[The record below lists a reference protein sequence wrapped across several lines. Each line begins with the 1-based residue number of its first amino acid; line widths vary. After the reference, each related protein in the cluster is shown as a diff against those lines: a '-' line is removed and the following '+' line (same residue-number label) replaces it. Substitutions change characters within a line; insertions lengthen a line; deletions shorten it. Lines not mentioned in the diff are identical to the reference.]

1 MSGFDPAVFLDNL
14 VWLKP
19 ELVLACFGLFLLMAA
34 VTVPDL
40 MKKVGGWLT
49 LAALAVAAYLV
60 ASHLSA
66 GADGGVATIRAFLD
80 ASGNPAF
87 VVDGFSAIF
96 KLIFLLGAAFTVLM
110 SMQYPD
116 TAGRDAAEFLAMVI
130 FSVVGMMFLASGTG
144 LITIYIGLET
154 MALAG
159 YLLVGFRVR
168 EKRANEGAIKYFI
181 LGALASGILLYG
193 ISLVYGATGT
203 VNLFGIAEVLHS
215 GAVESST
222 FLGLGIVLMLVG
234 MGFKIAAAPFHMWA
248 PDAYEGAT
256 TPATS
261 FLATAAKAGAFAMLM
276 RVFMTAF
283 GNQGEDWAPLMILL
297 AAASMTLGNISALR
311 QENVKRMLAFSSIG
325 HAGYVLLGL
334 IAIGMAPGNDA
345 IRNHGL
351 ISVTL
356 YLLIYTFAT
365 AGAFALVALLRKN
378 GQPGEMVDDFNGLMS
393 RHPGAAVAML
403 IFLLSLAGI
412 PCTAGFIGKWW
423 LFGAAIQVDLVWLA
437 VVAVLNSVV
446 SLYYYARV
454 VVAIFMKDGDSKE
467 RFPMPVPL
475 AVAIGT
481 AAGFTLLIGVY
492 PQPFIQLAKQAILML
507 GGISG

>member
-1 MSGFDPAVFLDNL
+1 MSGFDPAVFLENL
-14 VWLKP
+14 SWLKP
-19 ELVLACFGLFLLMAA
+19 ELVLASFGLILLLAA
-34 VTVPDL
+34 ATVPDV
-40 MKKVGGWLT
+40 MKKAGGWLT

-60 ASHLSA
+60 TSHLSA
-66 GADGGVATIRAFLD
+66 GPDGGVAASRAFLD
-80 ASGNPAF
+80 GAGNPAF

-110 SMQYPD
+110 SMQYPE
-116 TAGRDAAEFLAMVI
+116 TADRDAAEFLAMVV

-159 YLLVGFRVR
+159 YLMVGFRVR

-203 VNLFGIAEVLHS
+203 VNLFGIAEVIRT
-215 GAVESST
+215 GTVESGT

-234 MGFKIAAAPFHMWA
+234 IGFKIAAVPFHMWA

-261 FLATAAKAGAFAMLM
+261 FLATAAKAGAFAMLL
-276 RVFMTAF
+276 RVFLTGFAS
-283 GNQGEDWAPLMILL
+283 QGEQWAPLMILL
-297 AAASMTLGNISALR
+297 AAASMTLGNLSALK

-345 IRNHGL
+345 IRTHGL
-351 ISVTL
+351 ISVAL
-356 YLLIYTFAT
+356 YLLVYTFAN
-365 AGAFALVALLRKN
+365 AGAFALVALLRNN
-378 GQPGEMVDDFNGLMS
+378 GEPGETIDDFNGLVS
-393 RHPGAAVAML
+393 RHPGAAFAML
-403 IFLLSLAGI
+403 LFLLSLAGI

-454 VVAIFMKDGDSKE
+454 IVAIFVKEGESSE
-467 RFPMPVPL
+467 RFPMPLPL
-475 AVAIGT
+475 AAAIGT

-492 PQPFIQLAKQAILML
+492 PQPFIQLAKQAMML
-507 GGISG
+507 LATVAG